1 VRSAGL
7 YLVVAAAGAVGAP
20 ARYLLD
26 IAVQE
31 RSGHGVRARSAAGVR
46 ARSGAGTFPLG
57 TFIVNATGSF
67 VLGLVV
73 GLALHHG
80 LSTTARAAAGT
91 GFCGAYTTFSAFSY
105 ETVHLL
111 EKGSLGTAVLNVAGS
126 LAVGLAAAALGLGV
140 ALVV

>member
-1 VRSAGL
+1 M
-7 YLVVAAAGAVGAP
+7 YLVVATAGAVGAP

-26 IAVQE
+26 IAVHE
-31 RSGHGVRARSAAGVR
+31 RRDHRVLARSRAR
-46 ARSGAGTFPLG
+46 TFPLG

-80 LSTTARAAAGT
+80 LSPTARAAAGT

-105 ETVHLL
+105 ETVHLV
-111 EKGSLGTAVLNVAGS
+111 EKGSLGTAALNVAGS
-126 LAVGLAAAALGLGV
+126 LGVGLVAAALGLGL
-140 ALVV
+140 ALLV

>member
-1 VRSAGL
+1 M

-20 ARYLLD
+20 ARYLVD

-31 RSGHGVRARSAAGVR
+31 RRDHRTGARSR
-46 ARSGAGTFPLG
+46 PGTFPLG

-67 VLGLVV
+67 LLGLVV

-80 LSTTARAAAGT
+80 LSPTARAAAGT

-105 ETVHLL
+105 ETVRLA
-111 EKGSLGTAVLNVAGS
+111 EKGLFGPAALNVAASTG
-126 LAVGLAAAALGLGV
+126 VGLVAAALGLGL
-140 ALVV
+140 AILV